1 MNRRRPAALTLLL
14 VLGTLALHSRGR
26 AQAGA
31 GLRDGLR
38 VEPSADGCVTQ
49 ATLEPR
55 VRRWLDAQAPR
66 SDMTITVHAASDPPA
81 FSVLR
86 DGRVIAERSFD
97 VLPAACSDRLD
108 AIAVAVAIA
117 IEHATSAGGNGD
129 GPGRHARDAAAAR
142 ARVGERPS
150 GEVEPADAPAVT
162 PDAETATKRDGDATP
177 ANDRAREVDDGERA
191 AEQADDAAH
200 GDEAT
205 DERASAA
212 SGWRLFAGAGLLF
225 EVLPDTAFTLDAGVE
240 VQASALVRI
249 DAAALFTLER
259 EDALAGGRA
268 HSQLLA
274 ARALAC
280 LSTRLAGGEL
290 DLAGCGGGAG
300 GVVLASGDGFDQ
312 NDAVTLGW
320 AAVVMRAAVRYPAS
334 TAISLRFALDGLLN
348 AVRPELAVV
357 GPPAATTIAGP
368 VSAAGSVELVIALP

>member
-14 VLGTLALHSRGR
+14 VLGMLALHSRGR

-31 GLRDGLR
+31 RLGDALR

-66 SDMTITVHAASDPPA
+66 SRVAITVHAANDPPA

-108 AIAVAVAIA
+108 AIAVAVAVA
-117 IEHATSAGGNGD
+117 IEHATAARGDGDAPGGN
-129 GPGRHARDAAAAR
+129 ARDAAAR
-142 ARVGERPS
+142 ARVGERPP

-162 PDAETATKRDGDATP
+162 PDARTTTTRDAEEPPADDRVPDVDDDERDGEEAGDA
-177 ANDRAREVDDGERA
+177 AQRDDSADDG
-191 AEQADDAAH
+191 
-200 GDEAT
+200 
-205 DERASAA
+205 ASAA
-212 SGWRLFAGAGLLF
+212 SGPRLFAGAGLLF

-240 VQASALVRI
+240 LQASALLRI

-268 HSQLLA
+268 HSQLFA

-280 LSTRLAGGEL
+280 LSTRVAGGEL
-290 DLAGCGGGAG
+290 DLSGCGGGAG

-312 NDAVTLGW
+312 NDDVTLGW
-320 AAVVMRAAVRYPAS
+320 AALVVRAAVRYPAS
-334 TAISLRFALDGLLN
+334 TAISLRLALDGLLN
-348 AVRPELAVV
+348 AVRPELEVV
-357 GPPAATTIAGP
+357 GPPSATAIAGP